1 VRASPLLIAMF
12 SLAGI
17 CSAQPSLPGC
27 EPPPEIRL
35 ALKEKLNSTEL
46 NKLKYVE
53 RVARETEVL
62 DGLTAKYPR
71 ELEPYQRLIDSITW
85 VEADRFSAV
94 QARFKEQAVQRPDDP
109 LALYLAGVVMFQTDT
124 SESIRLLEAAKAI
137 APSFAWPNL
146 ELATIYVSGKR
157 IDKKKS
163 AEYVA
168 SFFSLCPDSADR
180 SAQRLLAKVGDAAL
194 QARVASALRARLAA
208 ETDPDRLMDYE
219 ALWGLEF
226 RTHPPQEQDAIRQQ
240 LIQDLKRIEP
250 LNPKPDILWL
260 QFMKSA
266 YKQSGASESAI
277 AAFDD
282 RILKEFPSSE
292 FIPRI
297 LYERW
302 DKAHKKPDDPL
313 DPAWSAYNRAYKEA
327 VKGWIREFPEV
338 LSLSRYGWFDF
349 LFGDDSV
356 SEKEGVAAADHYLK
370 VKAEYDLLVA
380 WDYEMAGSFLVDH
393 RWQAKRALEL
403 FHKAQ
408 PLFAKEQEH
417 DAHNDN
423 RSADEEDDAVYQL
436 QDFAGRMLRA
446 ARAAGRPSDI
456 QALRASIEGP
466 PPKREAAESDYWLN
480 RARLAVLENRKADG
494 LTYYQLALQT
504 RLSPPR
510 PWRGR
515 LQDILT
521 DEARALWKD
530 MGGTEVAWTVWSKTP
545 GAKSQE
551 LTEGRWEKPKK
562 AMPSFELADLTG
574 KTWRLKTLEGKS
586 ILINV
591 WATWCGPC
599 NAELP
604 HLEELYESVKD
615 RPDIQIL
622 TFNVDQDLGL
632 VEPFITAKG
641 YKFPVLPAY
650 SLVENILDLV
660 AFPQNWV
667 LDPQGAWRW
676 TQLGFDGAPDWVES
690 TIRRLEA
697 VKSAV
702 N

>member
-1 VRASPLLIAMF
+1 MHASLLLIAMS

-27 EPPPEIRL
+27 EPQPETRL
-35 ALKEKLNSTEL
+35 ALKEKLSFTDL
-46 NKLKYVE
+46 NKLKYTD
-53 RVARETEVL
+53 RVARENEVL
-62 DGLTAKYPR
+62 DGLIAKYPR
-71 ELEPYQRLIDSITW
+71 ELAPYQRLIDSITW
-85 VEADRFSAV
+85 MEADRFSAV
-94 QARFKEQAVQRPDDP
+94 QARFKEQAAQHPDDA
-109 LALYLAGVVMFQTDT
+109 LALYLAGVVLFQTNT
-124 SESIRLLEAAKAI
+124 PESIRLLEAAKAK
-137 APSFAWPNL
+137 APGFAWPNL
-146 ELATIYVSGKR
+146 ELAIIYISGKR

-168 SFFSLCPDSADR
+168 SFFSLCPDSANR
-180 SAQRLLAKVGDAAL
+180 AAQRLLARVGDAAL
-194 QARVASALRARLAA
+194 QARVASALRARLAV

-226 RTHPPQEQDAIRQQ
+226 RTHPPQEQDPIRQQ
-240 LIQDLKRIEP
+240 LVQDLNRIEP
-250 LNPKPDILWL
+250 LNPKPDVPWL

-266 YKQSGASESAI
+266 YRQSGASEAAI

-302 DKAHKKPDDPL
+302 DKAHKKPEDPL
-313 DPAWSAYNRAYKEA
+313 AQAWSAYNRAYKEA
-327 VKGWIREFPEV
+327 LKGWLREFPDV
-338 LSLSRYGWFDF
+338 PSFSRYGWFEF

-356 SEKEGVAAADHYLK
+356 SEEEGIAAADRYLK
-370 VKAEYDLLVA
+370 AKAEYDLLVA
-380 WDYEMAGSFLVDH
+380 WDYEMVGSFLVDH
-393 RWQAKRALEL
+393 KWQVKRALGL
-403 FHKAQ
+403 FYKAL
-408 PLFAKEQEH
+408 PLFAKEQERE
-417 DAHNDN
+417 AHNDN
-423 RSADEEDDAVYQL
+423 RSADEEAQAVYQQL
-436 QDFAGRMLRA
+436 DFAGRMLRA
-446 ARAAGRPSDI
+446 ARLAGRSSDV
-456 QALRASIEGP
+456 QALHASMEGP
-466 PPKREAAESDYWLN
+466 PPKLKAAESDYWLN

-494 LTYYQLALQT
+494 LAYYQLALQT
-504 RLSPPR
+504 RLSPPQ

-515 LQDILT
+515 LEDILT

-574 KTWRLKTLEGKS
+574 KTWKLKSLEGKS

-591 WATWCGPC
+591 WATWCVPC
-599 NAELP
+599 NTELP
-604 HLEELYESVKD
+604 QLEKLYESVKD

-622 TFNVDQDLGL
+622 TFNVDEDLGL
-632 VEPFITAKG
+632 VQPFIMARG
-641 YKFPVLPAY
+641 YKFPVLPAS

-667 LDPQGAWRW
+667 VDPNGVWRW
-676 TQLGFDGAPDWVES
+676 TQLGFNGAPDWVKS
-690 TIRRLEA
+690 TIQRLEA
-697 VKSAV
+697 VKTAA